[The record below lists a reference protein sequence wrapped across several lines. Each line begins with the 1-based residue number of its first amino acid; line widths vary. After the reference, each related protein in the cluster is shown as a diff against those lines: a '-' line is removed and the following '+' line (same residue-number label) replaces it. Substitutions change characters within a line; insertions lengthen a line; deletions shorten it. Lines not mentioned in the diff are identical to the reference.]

1 MQASE
6 HYEEVRV
13 NPWSFWSDPV
23 WRGLRVVS
31 FVTASATIVILI
43 VYLSGAK
50 SWLTALVAA
59 VVVNIGIMLAVV
71 IRTAILRSHQSR
83 N

>member
-1 MQASE
+1 
-6 HYEEVRV
+6 VK
-13 NPWSFWSDPV
+13 PWSFWSDPV

-43 VYLSGAK
+43 IYLSGAK
-50 SWLTALVAA
+50 SWLTALVTA
-59 VVVNIGIMLAVV
+59 VIVNIGIMLAVV
-71 IRTAILRSHQSR
+71 IRTAALRSHQTR